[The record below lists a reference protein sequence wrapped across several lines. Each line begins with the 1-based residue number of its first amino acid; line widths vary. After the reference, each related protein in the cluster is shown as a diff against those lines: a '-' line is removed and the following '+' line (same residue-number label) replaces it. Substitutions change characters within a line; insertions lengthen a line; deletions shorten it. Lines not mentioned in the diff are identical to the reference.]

1 MGGVYRDRGPDVAS
15 DWLMS
20 LLRPYVEGAYR
31 RVREEHLL
39 PPETT
44 AHKPSPFSSTSSE
57 RAGPGLPSYPAGFPH
72 DLRRLTPPQT
82 SVPQQSSAWA
92 GGGVDTRRAVTDKPR
107 GRRRRRR
114 SSPKDGGSGDAGEQ
128 GKFSSRELL
137 T

>member
-1 MGGVYRDRGPDVAS
+1 
-15 DWLMS
+15 MS

-44 AHKPSPFSSTSSE
+44 AYKPSPFSSTSPE
-57 RAGPGLPSYPAGFPH
+57 RGGPALPSYPAGFPRDH
-72 DLRRLTPPQT
+72 RRLTALQA
-82 SVPQQSSAWA
+82 SVPQQSSAQA
-92 GGGVDTRRAVTDKPR
+92 GDGVDTRRAVTDKPR

-128 GKFSSRELL
+128 GKFSSRGLL
-137 T
+137 I